1 MNKIVI
7 LPESLKRKIVLEVL
21 SGNLSKEQAR
31 RVYGIKSKSGILEW
45 MRKFASIDPKAHGID
60 PIPKL
65 KTLKDDTKEILD
77 LKSKIKNLEA
87 QLKYTE
93 LKGRAYQI
101 MVEIAKE
108 QYNLD
113 LEKKSGAKQF
123 KDLKQKKTK

>member
-1 MNKIVI
+1 MDKIVI

-21 SGNLSKEQAR
+21 SGKLSKEQAR

-65 KTLKDDTKEILD
+65 KTLQDDTKEILD

-93 LKGRAYQI
+93 FKGRAYQI

-113 LEKKSGAKQF
+113 LEKKFGAKQF
-123 KDLKQKKTK
+123 KDLKQNKTK